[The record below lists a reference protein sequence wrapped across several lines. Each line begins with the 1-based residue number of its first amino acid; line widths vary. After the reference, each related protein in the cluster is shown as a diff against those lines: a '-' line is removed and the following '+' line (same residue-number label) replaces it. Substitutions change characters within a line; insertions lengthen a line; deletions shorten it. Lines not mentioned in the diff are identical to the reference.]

1 MGFWAVNLVND
12 FTYRPVYNAYR
23 EKYGKAE
30 AEHVW
35 RRAGE
40 RYEEMLTSYREKP
53 FAFRIEVRG
62 TLLKGIAIYKT
73 IKARHITKG
82 RDEAEALKFME
93 DGLKETAKKKREK
106 MKKLFT
112 KKIRRRIYTF
122 FYIMKW
128 KYFKNSECGY
138 SHDGIQHDFM
148 RKKMRVKI
156 YGCPYRDC
164 CSTES
169 VRELTQVFC
178 DYQKAIYTNVTN
190 LTYRCSQV
198 KGEANDMKS
207 CDLYFGIYQ
216 SIESEYQ
223 KQRKKEQKEKRL
235 EKLKKI
241 FFFI

>member
-1 MGFWAVNLVND
+1 MGFRAINLVND
-12 FTYRPVYNAYR
+12 FTYRPVYIAFR
-23 EKYGKAE
+23 KKYGKAE

-40 RYEEMLTSYREKP
+40 IYEEMLTAYQEKP
-53 FAFRIEVRG
+53 LAFRREVKG

-73 IKARHITKG
+73 IKDKCK
-82 RDEAEALKFME
+82 DKDEALKFLD

-106 MKKLFT
+106 IRKLFT

-122 FYIMKW
+122 FFIMKW

-138 SHDGIQHDFM
+138 IHDGIQNDFM
-148 RKKMRVKI
+148 RKKMRIKI

-164 CSTES
+164 CTTEA

-178 DYQKAIYTNVTN
+178 DYQKALYTNVTN
-190 LTYRCSQV
+190 LTYRCTQI
-198 KGEANDMKS
+198 KGEAGDLKC

-216 SIESEYQ
+216 PIESAWS
-223 KQRKKEQKEKRL
+223 KRKKRYKENFQKWW
-235 EKLKKI
+235 KKWKER